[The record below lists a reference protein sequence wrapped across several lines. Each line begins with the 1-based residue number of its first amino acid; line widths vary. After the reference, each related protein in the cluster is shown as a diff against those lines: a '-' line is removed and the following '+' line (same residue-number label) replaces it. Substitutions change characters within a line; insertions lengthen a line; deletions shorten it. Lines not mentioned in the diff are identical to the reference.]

1 MTVRRGVEASGCL
14 RLNSVPAAPASGL
27 AVTLPFAGGT
37 TVDDATTA
45 ENDRR
50 PGRPKRGPCHG
61 LGAQGLPAG
70 ERATELS
77 YAPRAFITGRAW
89 LERGHPSQVLGCNN
103 HTLIY

>member
-1 MTVRRGVEASGCL
+1 MTR
-14 RLNSVPAAPASGL
+14 AAPASSSRIKRQKMIGGQ
-27 AVTLPFAGGT
+27 AG
-37 TVDDATTA
+37 
-45 ENDRR
+45 
-50 PGRPKRGPCHG
+50 PKGAPRHG

-77 YAPRAFITGRAW
+77 YAARVSIAGRAW

>member
-14 RLNSVPAAPASGL
+14 
-27 AVTLPFAGGT
+27 PFR
-37 TVDDATTA
+37 TA

-77 YAPRAFITGRAW
+77 YAPRVFIAGRAW
-89 LERGHPSQVLGCNN
+89 LERGHSSQVA
-103 HTLIY
+103 

>member
-14 RLNSVPAAPASGL
+14 RLDNSK
-27 AVTLPFAGGT
+27 
-37 TVDDATTA
+37 TA

-77 YAPRAFITGRAW
+77 YAARVFIAGRAW
-89 LERGHPSQVLGCNN
+89 LERGHPSQVAA
-103 HTLIY
+103 

>member
-1 MTVRRGVEASGCL
+1 MTQYDGGVEASGCL
-14 RLNSVPAAPASGL
+14 RLDSVL
-27 AVTLPFAGGT
+27 ALRSLPFAGGT

-50 PGRPKRGPCHG
+50 PGRPKRGPRHG

-77 YAPRAFITGRAW
+77 YAARVSIAGRAW
-89 LERGHPSQVLGCNN
+89 LERGHPSQVLGCFN

>member
-1 MTVRRGVEASGCL
+1 MTGRRGVEAPGCL
-14 RLNSVPAAPASGL
+14 RLDSVPATPRVVPCGHTSLRRG
-27 AVTLPFAGGT
+27 
-37 TVDDATTA
+37 DDGRRSNAKTA

-77 YAPRAFITGRAW
+77 YAARVFIAGRAW
-89 LERGHPSQVLGCNN
+89 LERGHPSQVA
-103 HTLIY
+103 

>member
-1 MTVRRGVEASGCL
+1 MFKTASKLRGAFASIAYQPTPTSCL
-14 RLNSVPAAPASGL
+14 P
-27 AVTLPFAGGT
+27 VTLPVAGGT

-50 PGRPKRGPCHG
+50 PGRPKRGPRHG

-77 YAPRAFITGRAW
+77 YAARVSIAGRAW
-89 LERGHPSQVLGCNN
+89 LERGHPSQVV
-103 HTLIY
+103 

>member
-1 MTVRRGVEASGCL
+1 MTVRRGVEAPGCL
-14 RLNSVPAAPASGL
+14 RLD
-27 AVTLPFAGGT
+27 VTK
-37 TVDDATTA
+37 TA

-77 YAPRAFITGRAW
+77 YAPRVFIAGRAW

>member
-1 MTVRRGVEASGCL
+1 MTVQKRRSKLRGAFASIAYRPCGHTSLRRGGA
-14 RLNSVPAAPASGL
+14 
-27 AVTLPFAGGT
+27 

-50 PGRPKRGPCHG
+50 PGRPKRGPRHG

-77 YAPRAFITGRAW
+77 YAARVFIAGRAW
-89 LERGHPSQVLGCNN
+89 LERGHPSQVA
-103 HTLIY
+103 